1 MKKRILAAILAAITM
16 MSVAGCS
23 SAKDSIDFSAD
34 EYMEAPSGG
43 MASSDASMPEEAAGG
58 YADKFESDYDSSG
71 AAVEG
76 VEGVEERKRIV
87 YIDVTMETLEYDKTV
102 SELKSMAGSAG
113 GYIDSSEEYNSDVYG
128 RGRSAKFVFRI
139 PQADAS
145 GFAEALPSI
154 GHVLTQSE
162 HGSDVTAQY
171 FDIETRL
178 RSLELQ
184 RDKYMELL
192 DKAEDINYIIELT
205 QALSDVIY
213 QIESYTTTLN
223 RLDSLVAYSTVTVD
237 VREVVE
243 ETKAPEEVT
252 FGSRAAKAFSG
263 SIEAFVAFVQWVAI
277 AFVAASPFVMMLAV
291 VVIVILVIVAIRRR
305 KRR

>member
-16 MSVAGCS
+16 MSVVGCS
-23 SAKDSIDFSAD
+23 AVKENLDGIVGNDFYGELS
-34 EYMEAPSGG
+34 G

-58 YADKFESDYDSSG
+58 YADKIDSDYDSSG

-277 AFVAASPFVMMLAV
+277 AVVAASPFILMLAV

>member
-1 MKKRILAAILAAITM
+1 MKKRILAALLAAITM
-16 MSVAGCS
+16 MSVVGCS
-23 SAKDSIDFSAD
+23 AVKESLDGIVGNDFYGELS
-34 EYMEAPSGG
+34 G

-58 YADKFESDYDSSG
+58 YADKLESDYDSSG
-71 AAVEG
+71 AT

-102 SELKSMAGSAG
+102 SELKSMASSAG

-162 HGSDVTAQY
+162 HGEDVTAQY

-252 FGSRAAKAFSG
+252 FGSRAAEAFSG

-277 AFVAASPFVMMLAV
+277 AVVAASPFVMMLAV
-291 VVIVILVIVAIRRR
+291 VAIVILVIVAIRRR

>member
-1 MKKRILAAILAAITM
+1 MKKRIFAAILAAITM

-23 SAKDSIDFSAD
+23 SAKDSIDFNAD

-71 AAVEG
+71 AT

-252 FGSRAAKAFSG
+252 FGSRAAEAFSG

-277 AFVAASPFVMMLAV
+277 AVVAASPFVMMLAV
-291 VVIVILVIVAIRRR
+291 VAIVILVIVVIRRR

>member
-1 MKKRILAAILAAITM
+1 MKKRIFAAILAAITM

-23 SAKDSIDFSAD
+23 SAKDSIDFNAD

-71 AAVEG
+71 AT

-162 HGSDVTAQY
+162 HGEDVTAQY

-252 FGSRAAKAFSG
+252 FGSRAAEAFSG

-277 AFVAASPFVMMLAV
+277 AVVAASPFVMMLAV
-291 VVIVILVIVAIRRR
+291 VAIVILVIVVIRRR